1 MDPGRQPPLLRQ
13 RDFAA
18 LWGGQLISI
27 LGERLTYL
35 ALIGLLAVHT
45 HHFAEPRSPLLLSLL
60 ANVMLA
66 PVLLLSPFAGA
77 WIDRWNLRRVLILSD
92 LLRALIVLLI
102 PVLYDATHHLMPVF
116 ALVFALFTCNVFFL
130 PAKSAIT
137 PEIVPPAQLLAAN
150 ALLALA
156 GVVATGVGAPVG
168 GWVIDHWGWG
178 VALFINGFT
187 YLVSVV
193 SLWLIRYRAHAPAPA
208 AGPERTVARYFH
220 EVGEGWRLVQR
231 SPVVVLALTALAAVW
246 VGGGFL
252 HVAGNQHIQQTAS
265 VPGMERVG
273 VLLLVLGV
281 GTGLST
287 WWVNTRGRA
296 VPRPVLLGVGLVIV
310 AVGLVAFAV
319 SRRFAVFAAA
329 AFVIGVAAAPAFVL
343 TETLL
348 QEGTEARQRGR
359 VFSARDFLMRLVFL
373 VGVTLAGVTTRAFG
387 TRSALLLCAVLVGL
401 AGVAALAFGRRDPEL
416 MRPHQPAA
424 GTGA

>member
-1 MDPGRQPPLLRQ
+1 VDPGRQPPLLRQ

-35 ALIGLLAVHT
+35 ALIGLLAENT
-45 HHFAEPRSPLLLSLL
+45 HSVADPRSSLLLSLL
-60 ANVMLA
+60 ANTMLA

-77 WIDRWNLRRVLILSD
+77 WIDRWNLRRVLIVSD
-92 LLRALIVLLI
+92 LLRALIVVLI
-102 PVLYDATHHLMPVF
+102 PLLYRVGHHLSPMF

-137 PEIVPPAQLLAAN
+137 PEIVPPGQLLAAN

-156 GVVATGVGAPVG
+156 GVVSTGIGAPVG
-168 GWVIDHWGWG
+168 GWVIDHWGWN
-178 VALFINGFT
+178 VALVINGFT

-208 AGPERTVARYFH
+208 SGPERTAARYLH

-273 VLLLVLGV
+273 VLLLVLGI
-281 GTGLST
+281 GTAIST

-296 VPRPVLLGVGLVIV
+296 VPRPVLLGVGLLIV
-310 AVGLVAFAV
+310 GLGLVAFAV
-319 SRRFAVFAAA
+319 SRRFAVFAGA

-387 TRSALLLCAVLVGL
+387 TRSALLLCAALVGL
-401 AGVAALAFGRRDPEL
+401 AGAAALAFGRRDPEL
-416 MRPHQPAA
+416 MRPHQPPAV
-424 GTGA
+424 